1 METYKKKSDLKCSY
15 CHKNFL
21 KFNGIISGE
30 KIFCSI
36 KCYKDDKNSIKEIE
50 GGEDNDEDE
59 ENKKNENNNKNEN
72 NENNDDEPVFS
83 NEIDILDI

>member
-1 METYKKKSDLKCSY
+1 MKCSY

-50 GGEDNDEDE
+50 GGEENDEDE
-59 ENKKNENNNKNEN
+59 ENINNKKNENIE
-72 NENNDDEPVFS
+72 EEPVFS

>member
-1 METYKKKSDLKCSY
+1 M
-15 CHKNFL
+15 

-30 KIFCSI
+30 KIFCSP

-50 GGEDNDEDE
+50 GGENDEDE
-59 ENKKNENNNKNEN
+59 ENMNNKKDEN
-72 NENNDDEPVFS
+72 IDDEPVFS